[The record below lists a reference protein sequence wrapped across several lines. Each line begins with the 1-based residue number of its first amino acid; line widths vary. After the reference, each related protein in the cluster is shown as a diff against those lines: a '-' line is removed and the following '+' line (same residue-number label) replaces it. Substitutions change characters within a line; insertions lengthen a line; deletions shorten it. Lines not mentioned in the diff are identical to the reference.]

1 MHLALQHGLHF
12 SIAEMH
18 LGNVRRK
25 SGQKMFAGSVSG
37 MCSSVCKGNISL
49 VFANV
54 KDFDMLGGVKHV
66 TLLKHLD
73 FDKVSGMR
81 KF

>member
-1 MHLALQHGLHF
+1 MHLVLQHGRRF

-18 LGNVRRK
+18 LGNVRRTRA
-25 SGQKMFAGSVSG
+25 QNMFAGSVPG
-37 MCSSVCKGNISL
+37 MGSSACKGQMQL
-49 VFANV
+49 VLANV
-54 KDFDMLGGVKHV
+54 KEFDMLGGVKRV
-66 TLLKHLD
+66 LLSKHLD